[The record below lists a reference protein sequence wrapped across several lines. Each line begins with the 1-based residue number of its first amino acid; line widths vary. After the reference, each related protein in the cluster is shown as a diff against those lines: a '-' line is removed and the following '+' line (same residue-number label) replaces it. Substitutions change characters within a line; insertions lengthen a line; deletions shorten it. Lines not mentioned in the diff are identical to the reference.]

1 MFFLLPLFISVVR
14 IRVRARNGRELQ
26 VLIFAPFNHTKSGI
40 ANYFSF
46 TRPIFFA
53 RYSKI
58 LNDINIASKDASIS
72 PVPGHKRVVRS
83 SAIRPII
90 ADCGE
95 MSNRFDICC
104 KKSYDL

>member
-1 MFFLLPLFISVVR
+1 
-14 IRVRARNGRELQ
+14 
-26 VLIFAPFNHTKSGI
+26 
-40 ANYFSF
+40 
-46 TRPIFFA
+46 
-53 RYSKI
+53 
-58 LNDINIASKDASIS
+58 
-72 PVPGHKRVVRS
+72 VPGHKRVVRS